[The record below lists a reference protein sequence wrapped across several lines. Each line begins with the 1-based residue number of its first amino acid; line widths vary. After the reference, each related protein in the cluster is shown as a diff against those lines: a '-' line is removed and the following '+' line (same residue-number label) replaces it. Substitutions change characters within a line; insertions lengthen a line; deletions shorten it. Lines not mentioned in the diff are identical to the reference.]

1 MTDNEPTPAGLSV
14 YDVPVYP
21 DVATYGNILG
31 SLHIWEGDGWKRE
44 SMSWKTGAYIA
55 SNLSGLPEI
64 TFSGPHAQDF
74 LSKVSV
80 NNVYNWRIGTSK
92 HLVSL
97 DEHGLIANHGLTV
110 RDSEDSFRQFGSIP
124 WLPYL
129 AETLGADVTV
139 TFRQIFLYQVAGPA
153 SLQVLERLIGEEL
166 RDVTFLGFRP
176 LRIPGIPV
184 DVEIEVSRIGMAGT
198 LAYEL
203 RGPIEYGPQVFD
215 AVYRAGADF
224 GIARLGWRTYV
235 VNHTEGGFAQQGCT
249 FLPSAYGD
257 PQFATHPAFGL
268 SAPAANAPAANNPSV
283 GLPGSAGPAD
293 IRARMRTPFEVN
305 WGWLAKFDHDFIG
318 RAALE
323 AEAAAPPRKTVT
335 LRWNKEDVLDVI
347 ASQFEPG
354 EEYKHF
360 EFPTTPPSPAGGHA
374 DLVTQG
380 GLEVGTSSLAVYSY
394 YYREMISHAVVDAD
408 RQIGDEVIVHWGDH
422 GARIKEVRATV
433 ERFPYLDL
441 PTNKDYDLNSVPSGV
456 AVVA

>member
-1 MTDNEPTPAGLSV
+1 MKTPS
-14 YDVPVYP
+14 
-21 DVATYGNILG
+21 G
-31 SLHIWEGDGWKRE
+31 SSAPCPGCRTI
-44 SMSWKTGAYIA
+44 
-55 SNLSGLPEI
+55 
-64 TFSGPHAQDF
+64 
-74 LSKVSV
+74 
-80 NNVYNWRIGTSK
+80 
-92 HLVSL
+92 
-97 DEHGLIANHGLTV
+97 
-110 RDSEDSFRQFGSIP
+110 
-124 WLPYL
+124 

-203 RGPIEYGPQVFD
+203 RGPH
-215 AVYRAGADF
+215 RAWSRRSSMPSIGRADF

-305 WGWLAKFDHDFIG
+305 WGWIAKFDHDFIG

-323 AEAAAPPRKTVT
+323 AEAAAPPSKTVT

-380 GLEVGTSSLAVYSY
+380 G
-394 YYREMISHAVVDAD
+394 VDGRHLLPRRLLLLLPGDDLSCHRRRRSPD
-408 RQIGDEVIVHWGDH
+408 R
-422 GARIKEVRATV
+422 R
-433 ERFPYLDL
+433 
-441 PTNKDYDLNSVPSGV
+441 
-456 AVVA
+456 